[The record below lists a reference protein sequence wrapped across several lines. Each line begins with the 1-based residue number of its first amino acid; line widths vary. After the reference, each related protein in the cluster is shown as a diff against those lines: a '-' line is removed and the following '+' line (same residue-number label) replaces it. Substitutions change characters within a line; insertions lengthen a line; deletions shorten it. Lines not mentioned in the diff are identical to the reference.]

1 MDFFFVSIQSC
12 LTANKK
18 GNNKYEFAFD
28 KVFNPDSTQG
38 QVFEE
43 ICQLVQVKV
52 VSLQLQKGGGSVNL
66 FMNIHVFGANVP
78 SSENASQVLWKL
90 IINL

>member
-1 MDFFFVSIQSC
+1 MLELEKMSDAGLNESC
-12 LTANKK
+12 LTANRK

-43 ICQLVQVKV
+43 ICQLVQ
-52 VSLQLQKGGGSVNL
+52 SALDGY
-66 FMNIHVFGANVP
+66 NVCILPMDKLVLVRPSQWRDPP
-78 SSENASQVLWKL
+78 SSAPSRQG
-90 IINL
+90 